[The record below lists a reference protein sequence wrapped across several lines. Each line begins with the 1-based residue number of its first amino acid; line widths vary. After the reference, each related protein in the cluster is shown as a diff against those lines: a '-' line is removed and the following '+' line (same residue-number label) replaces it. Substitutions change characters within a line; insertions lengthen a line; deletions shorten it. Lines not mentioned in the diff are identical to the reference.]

1 MGLLSCYAKVRKLF
15 TPWDLFFLYTK
26 RVIFFIIAASGNL
39 WICTLC
45 AETPCETSLRSY
57 FIRLTFNHFS
67 KIQGAEWKTDC
78 SNRFTVIIQIVSDC
92 SWSWAAV
99 LVCDFNCQSS
109 FYTLSLFNP
118 KAKIL
123 FSVDTWHFCYFAS
136 LNLGEGIK
144 KWKRMEGRCFWSN
157 YT

>member
-1 MGLLSCYAKVRKLF
+1 M
-15 TPWDLFFLYTK
+15 
-26 RVIFFIIAASGNL
+26 
-39 WICTLC
+39 
-45 AETPCETSLRSY
+45 
-57 FIRLTFNHFS
+57 
-67 KIQGAEWKTDC
+67 
-78 SNRFTVIIQIVSDC
+78 SDC

-144 KWKRMEGRCFWSN
+144 NGKEWKAGVFGPKTPDFFYLKMEKCPVKGAGGPRLMENISLFSIVVSPSYN
-157 YT
+157 QDQNL

>member
-1 MGLLSCYAKVRKLF
+1 M
-15 TPWDLFFLYTK
+15 
-26 RVIFFIIAASGNL
+26 
-39 WICTLC
+39 
-45 AETPCETSLRSY
+45 
-57 FIRLTFNHFS
+57 
-67 KIQGAEWKTDC
+67 
-78 SNRFTVIIQIVSDC
+78 SDC

-144 KWKRMEGRCFWSN
+144 NGKEWKAGVFGPITPNLSPLSFILKKMSRKRGGGGDACQNRTGQKCTAYELVRRQFFN
-157 YT
+157 TIKV